1 LGALSLASKSLDF
14 CPTQLLPS
22 PSQPDVLATPPAEQ
36 KVGGCYLPCK
46 SVFHLLPNF
55 MKHLRKPLIPL
66 PYEQKK
72 YLKKHKILQE
82 CLESTVESSYMPD
95 KVTGQYTFMLLQVE
109 TGFLCG

>member
-1 LGALSLASKSLDF
+1 
-14 CPTQLLPS
+14 
-22 PSQPDVLATPPAEQ
+22 
-36 KVGGCYLPCK
+36 
-46 SVFHLLPNF
+46 